1 MPNKERP
8 ALVQGNI
15 ACGYGALA
23 AGCSFF
29 GGYPITPSTEIAE
42 FMARELPKRGGKFI
56 QMEDEMGS
64 LAAVIGASIAGAKAM
79 TATSG
84 PGFSLM
90 QEHIGFAYITETPIV
105 VVNVMRGGPSTGLPT
120 MTSQSD
126 TLQAGFG
133 THGDYY
139 AVAFAPSSVQEVFE
153 YTVKAFNAAEF
164 LQTPV
169 VLLMD
174 ETLAHMREKFIYPP
188 TDSIEVINRKKP
200 ETPFAWFKRFEMTPD
215 CISDFPAFGD
225 GYRYHITGL
234 VHDPMGFPTAVSSE
248 VVESA
253 EKLRDKIL
261 IHRDRFTY
269 YEKFMTDDAIWLII
283 AFGTAAR
290 SAKQA
295 VIEARHHR
303 MKVGLLQLYTVWPF
317 PDGLI
322 AELSRNVEGIV
333 VAEMNMGQLIREVK
347 KACPRKLPILG
358 ANRYDGVLITPDEII
373 HSLKAVHGNKEK

>member
-1 MPNKERP
+1 MQDKGKPT
-8 ALVQGNI
+8 LIQGNI

-29 GGYPITPSTEIAE
+29 AGYPITPSTEIAE

-90 QEHIGFAYITETPIV
+90 QEHLGFAYMTETPVV

-133 THGDYY
+133 PHGDYC
-139 AVAFAPSSVQEVFE
+139 AVVFAPSSVQEVFE

-174 ETLAHMREKFIYPP
+174 ETLAHMRERFVHPP
-188 TDSIEVINRKKP
+188 ADSIEVINRKEP
-200 ETPFAWFKRFEMTPD
+200 EMPFAWFKRFEMTPD
-215 CISDFPAFGD
+215 CISNFSAFGD

-234 VHDPMGFPTAVSSE
+234 THDQMGFPTAVSRE
-248 VVESA
+248 VTDGL

-261 IHRDRFTY
+261 NHKERFTY
-269 YEKFMTDDAIWLII
+269 YEKFMTDDANWLIV

-295 VIEARHHR
+295 VIEARRHR
-303 MKVGLLQLYTVWPF
+303 MKVGLLQLCTIWPF
-317 PDGLI
+317 PDELI
-322 AELSRNVEGIV
+322 AELSRNIEGIV

-347 KACPRKLPILG
+347 RACPRKLPILG

-373 HSLKAVHGNKEK
+373 HSLKVVHGNKER